1 MVPKSMSSTA
11 IGDGD
16 RLSDKTMR
24 AQERRRGRFVALL
37 LILTIAALAP
47 AEADDGDFGR
57 PRPSLLDGIIA
68 PQFWKG
74 PVTGLSGYPLTDA
87 ETELRDRA
95 YTLIRPVEPR
105 VEFDVVIARY
115 RIAQVFPPTA
125 ANFDRSAYG
134 RNVLWM
140 PGRSEASKYN
150 QLIDDMA
157 SDGQL
162 IAPFVALACHIAD
175 LDAKRARSLHYVAEL
190 TEEQREDALGRIA
203 ENRGTVLWVRDALHQ
218 RVASYR
224 YALEHFVIAVPS
236 GRAIEAERRL
246 RQFEAAVLAADAP
259 LGRCGGGAVVVAPL
273 PVVTK

>member
-1 MVPKSMSSTA
+1 MVPKSMSSTL

-16 RLSDKTMR
+16 RFSDKTMR
-24 AQERRRGRFVALL
+24 KRKGRRSALL
-37 LILTIAALAP
+37 FSLTIAAFAP
-47 AEADDGDFGR
+47 AHAADGDFGR
-57 PRPSLLDGIIA
+57 PRPSLLDGLIA

-74 PVTGLSGYPLTDA
+74 PTTGLSSYPLTDA

-105 VEFDVVIARY
+105 IEFDVVIARF
-115 RIAQVFPPTA
+115 RIPQVLPPTA
-125 ANFDRSAYG
+125 AHVDRTAYG

-140 PGRSEASKYN
+140 PGRSEASMYN

-157 SDGQL
+157 GDAQL

-190 TEEQREDALGRIA
+190 TADQREEALGRIA

-218 RVASYR
+218 RAASYR
-224 YALEHFVIAVPS
+224 YALEHLVIAVPS
-236 GRAIEAERRL
+236 GRAVETERRL
-246 RQFEAAVLAADAP
+246 RQFEAAVAAADGPLTRCAGGIAAP
-259 LGRCGGGAVVVAPL
+259 I